1 MSGKDPEI
9 EASNKG
15 YYIAAVLIA
24 VVGILVGWL
33 AVPHLRDAPPV
44 ALTLVAGASAFAF
57 LYVAAQAIERAVEL
71 IIVVISGIDG
81 LAGEKK
87 FAEGQKNE
95 LVQKL
100 RDKKRTDAALLLSAR
115 MGQQAESKTTPV
127 PDDDTPQPSTDS
139 KIEARRRELAALAA
153 GISFALAFV
162 FLAWFEVGLLKS
174 LIAPASG
181 GESGSHA
188 VTPYVDWLVTALVI
202 SGGAKS
208 LHELITKVQKSKENA
223 DTQT

>member
-1 MSGKDPEI
+1 MSDKDPEI
-9 EASNKG
+9 EETNKG

-24 VVGILVGWL
+24 VLGILVGWL
-33 AVPHLRDAPPV
+33 AVPHMRDAPPV

-115 MGQQAESKTTPV
+115 MGQQAESTTTPV
-127 PDDDTPQPSTDS
+127 PDDDTPVKPSADS

-181 GESGSHA
+181 GESGSHT
-188 VTPYVDWLVTALVI
+188 VTPCVDWLITALVI

-223 DTQT
+223 DT